1 MAKTEVHTYDEWNS
15 LGYHI
20 RRGEKA
26 TIVDGKLVFTKA
38 QVSKRLSRPIKSY
51 TSRSYTSGLDW
62 DDMDDAGE
70 GGPFY

>member
-1 MAKTEVHTYDEWNS
+1 MSTAGKALTYDEWNS

-20 RRGEKA
+20 RKGEKA
-26 TIVDGKLVFTKA
+26 TRVNGKLVFTKA

-51 TSRSYTSGLDW
+51 TSGLDW

>member
-1 MAKTEVHTYDEWNS
+1 MEAHTYDEWNS

-26 TIVDGKLVFTKA
+26 TRIKGKLVFTKA
-38 QVSKRLSRPIKSY
+38 QVNKRLSRPIRTRTDKMVY
-51 TSRSYTSGLDW
+51 GLDW
-62 DDMDDAGE
+62 DDMDDMGE